1 MMAHTVD
8 DIVGIGLR
16 TRNPADRV
24 ALRGVRLRSRLTALC
39 ERTTIEQTFVNA
51 ERRSIEAVYTFP
63 LPDGAAVCGFEV
75 VTGDRVLTG
84 VVEESNRAIAQ
95 YENAISEGDGAF
107 LMEQERTDV
116 FTIRVGN
123 LKPRQAATI
132 RISYVR
138 PLTRSDRTIR
148 VAFPTTVA
156 PRYVTASGGRD
167 PVETAI
173 DGDALNPPHV
183 LHVPYGL
190 TMELEIDLGRGVR
203 GVTSPSHAIRV
214 EETSDGPAVRR
225 VTLVGGITETN
236 RDIVLALEIA
246 KDEQP
251 SVQVGQWVDG
261 KPFLAVT
268 FMPEFDVDELAAHP
282 PAPQEVVFLLDCSG
296 SMQGDSIAQ
305 ARGALE
311 LCLRSLGRGDRFNVC
326 RFGSSFDL
334 MEPEPVPYTADT
346 LRQALHHI
354 RVGADLGG
362 TELLAPLDAILRV
375 PPRPGT
381 VRQIILLTD
390 GQISNE
396 SEVLALARRHRDHC
410 RIFTFGIGA
419 AASASLVNGLARAT
433 GGAAE
438 FITAGERI
446 EDKVL
451 RTFGRLSSPQVSDV
465 ELDFGDA
472 DVQTLASIPPVF
484 DGDSLAVYGR
494 VIGRLPKQ
502 VTLRCTSPTGNKS
515 WTLPVPA
522 ARHDGGAIALMFA
535 RRAMQSFDEVNATRR
550 AVLRTPTPTRDVAK
564 VIELSKEFGL
574 LCSYT
579 TFIAIEHRTPAERNE
594 GRPELRRVPVL
605 LAEGWGGV
613 EDELVLKCA
622 KGMPASA
629 PISTFSRGAP
639 GKKYRAS
646 RVNTIDK
653 TMDRT
658 IDRLRDS
665 LDRSL
670 DKSLDRSIDK
680 SIDLFDDSGYGP
692 YDPAQA
698 PIIKLIDAMLREAVD
713 ADATEIHIEPMADR
727 AVVRFRIKG
736 ALALQAH
743 LPRRMTLPVV
753 SALKRMARLATDV
766 KRIPQSGTCY
776 LKVHGRRVEVGVD
789 VIPSQHGQS
798 IVLHL
803 SHYAHDADAK
813 SSATALRA
821 VLLTQ
826 SAEGSFAWEPG
837 MAALMPGTDA
847 AALRASLESDLK
859 NLAPLHP
866 PSAAATDTVLVL
878 LLLRSQFADQS
889 ALWDRAAQKATRF
902 LIDALGAHAYE
913 IKPWL
918 GRAAR
923 KMMVVA

>member
-16 TRNPADRV
+16 TKNSADRI

-51 ERRSIEAVYTFP
+51 EPRAIEAVYTFP

-75 VTGDRVLTG
+75 VTSDRVLTG
-84 VVEESNRAIAQ
+84 VVEESNRAVAQ
-95 YENAISEGDGAF
+95 YENAVSDGDGAF
-107 LMEQERTDV
+107 LMEQERSDV

-148 VAFPTTVA
+148 IAFPTTVA

-183 LHVPYGL
+183 LHVPYGV
-190 TMELEIDLGRGVR
+190 TMEVEIDLGRDVR
-203 GVTSPSHAIRV
+203 AVTSPSHAIRV

-225 VTLVGGITETN
+225 VTLAGGMTETN
-236 RDIVLALEIA
+236 RDIILALEMA

-251 SVQVGQWVDG
+251 AVQVGRWVDG

-268 FMPEFDVDELAAHP
+268 FMPEFDVDELVAHP

-296 SMQGDSIAQ
+296 SMQGDSVAQ

-334 MEPEPVPYTADT
+334 MEPEPVPYSADT

-362 TELLAPLDAILRV
+362 TELLAPLEAILRV

-381 VRQIILLTD
+381 IRQIILLTD

-396 SEVLALARRHRDHC
+396 AEVLALARRHRDHC

-446 EDKVL
+446 EGKVL

-484 DGDSLAVYGR
+484 DGDSLAIYGR
-494 VIGRLPKQ
+494 VLGRLPKQ
-502 VTLRCTSPTGNKS
+502 VTLRCTSPTGKKS

-535 RRAMQSFDEVNATRR
+535 RRAIQSFEDVNGVRR
-550 AVLRTPTPTRDVAK
+550 PVFHEPPTRNEAK

-594 GRPELRRVPVL
+594 GRPELRRVPVM

-613 EDELVLKCA
+613 ETDALGCLMDSA
-622 KGMPASA
+622 APRAMSA
-629 PISTFSRGAP
+629 PISTFSKGGA
-639 GKKYRAS
+639 GRKSAR
-646 RVNTIDK
+646 NTIDK

-680 SIDLFDDSGYGP
+680 SIDLFDDAGYGP

-698 PIIKLIDAMLREAVD
+698 AIIKLIDAMLREAVD
-713 ADATEIHIEPMADR
+713 ADATEIHIEAMADR

-736 ALALQAH
+736 ALALHAH

-753 SALKRMARLATDV
+753 SAVKRMARLAMDV
-766 KRIPQSGTCY
+766 KRIPQSGNCY
-776 LKVHGRRVEVGVD
+776 LNVHGRRVEVVVD
-789 VIPSQHGQS
+789 AIPSQHGQS

-803 SHYAHDADAK
+803 SHYAPDADAK
-813 SSATALRA
+813 SSPTALRA

-837 MAALMPGTDA
+837 MAALMPGSDV
-847 AALRASLESDLK
+847 AALRASLETDLK

-866 PSAAATDTVLVL
+866 PSNVATETVLVL
-878 LLLRSQFADQS
+878 LLLRSRFADQS

-902 LIDALGAHAYE
+902 LIDTLGAHAYE

-918 GRAAR
+918 ERAAR